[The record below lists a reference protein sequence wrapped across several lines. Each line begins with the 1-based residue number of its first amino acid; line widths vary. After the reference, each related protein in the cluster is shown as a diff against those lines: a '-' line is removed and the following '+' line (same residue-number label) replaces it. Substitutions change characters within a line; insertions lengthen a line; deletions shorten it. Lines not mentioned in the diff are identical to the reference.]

1 MKVRIDNATLAVAD
15 LYHNWLTGLVLG
27 LVAHKGKEIAAKFI
41 FKLFR
46 YQHHKNFLPGLKKLN
61 LTHLP
66 DAVAAAQYHYFSNQL
81 GGVKVEYLKTSDRK
95 AWIRYPPPRWIWA
108 GTAICGIPKE
118 VNNEMMYGWHA
129 HNGVSLGNPKL
140 GFVCTKT
147 TVEGQPGLE
156 GYYLEYDHDLTKRE
170 RLRFSPNESCP
181 YIDTKTLPTLDRES
195 WPEIRQ
201 SKAYRNYSMEYV
213 RNALPILV
221 ELLGEKEA
229 LKIGGLSARQIG
241 MHCYDH
247 IASEAGLTGD
257 KVVDFLDLL
266 EFILAGSGDTWVR
279 EETSIKV
286 STPTK
291 ISKNLT
297 VSETIQELLNAPLE
311 GLLATHN
318 RFLKLDRV
326 RADTLCIIKC

>member
-27 LVAHKGKEIAAKFI
+27 LVAHKGKEIAAKFV

-81 GGVKVEYLKTSDRK
+81 GGVKVEYLKISDRK

-140 GFVCTKT
+140 
-147 TVEGQPGLE
+147 
-156 GYYLEYDHDLTKRE
+156 R
-170 RLRFSPNESCP
+170 
-181 YIDTKTLPTLDRES
+181 I
-195 WPEIRQ
+195 
-201 SKAYRNYSMEYV
+201 SK
-213 RNALPILV
+213 
-221 ELLGEKEA
+221 
-229 LKIGGLSARQIG
+229 
-241 MHCYDH
+241 
-247 IASEAGLTGD
+247 
-257 KVVDFLDLL
+257 
-266 EFILAGSGDTWVR
+266 GDTVM
-279 EETSIKV
+279 S
-286 STPTK
+286 
-291 ISKNLT
+291 
-297 VSETIQELLNAPLE
+297 
-311 GLLATHN
+311 
-318 RFLKLDRV
+318 
-326 RADTLCIIKC
+326 

>member
-15 LYHNWLTGLVLG
+15 LYHNWLTGLVWDWLRIREKI
-27 LVAHKGKEIAAKFI
+27 LLRNLFS
-41 FKLFR
+41 KLFR

-81 GGVKVEYLKTSDRK
+81 GGVKVEYLKISDRK

-156 GYYLEYDHDLTKRE
+156 GYYLEYDHDLIKSE

-181 YIDTKTLPTLDRES
+181 YIDAKTLPTLDRES

-201 SKAYRNYSMEYV
+201 SKAYRNYSMEYI

-279 EETSIKV
+279 EKTSIKV
-286 STPTK
+286 GTPNR
-291 ISKNLT
+291 ISKNIF

-318 RFLKLDRV
+318 RFLKLDSV
-326 RADTLCIIKC
+326 GADTLSIIEC